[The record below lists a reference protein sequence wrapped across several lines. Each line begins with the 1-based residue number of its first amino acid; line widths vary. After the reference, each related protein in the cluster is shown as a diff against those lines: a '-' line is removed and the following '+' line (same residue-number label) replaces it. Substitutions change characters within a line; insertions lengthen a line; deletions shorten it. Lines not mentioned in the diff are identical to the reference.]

1 MGRLDGRVAI
11 VTGAAQGIGAAYA
24 KRFAEE
30 GAKVAI
36 CDLLDC
42 TNVVNTIT
50 QSGGE
55 AFGMEVDVSDEAQV
69 AALVAR
75 TVETFGR
82 VDVMVP
88 NAAIFA
94 VLNRRSFLDIGVEE
108 WDRVMAVNVRGVWLG
123 IKYAVPVMRERG
135 GGSIVI
141 TSSTAGIGGTPDM
154 SAYTTSKHA
163 VIGLMR
169 TASLEGAP
177 YGIRVNTV
185 NPAPIETRMMR
196 SIEEMRVAALDDS
209 AVTVEVAKQAFAD
222 RIPLSRYGDP
232 TEVAR
237 MMLFLASD
245 DSSFCTGG
253 VYMVDGGRSAG
264 SR

>member
-36 CDLLDC
+36 CDVLDC
-42 TNVVNTIT
+42 TNVVNTIA

-69 AALVAR
+69 AGLVAK

-94 VLNRRSFLDIGVEE
+94 ALNRRSFLDIGVEE
-108 WDRVMAVNVRGVWLG
+108 WDRVMAVNVRGTFVCIKAVVPQMKEQGYGKIVNISSATVQAGVPWFLHYVSSKGAVDAMTRASARELG
-123 IKYAVPVMRERG
+123 
-135 GGSIVI
+135 
-141 TSSTAGIGGTPDM
+141 DF
-154 SAYTTSKHA
+154 
-163 VIGLMR
+163 
-169 TASLEGAP
+169 
-177 YGIRVNTV
+177 GIRVNSI
-185 NPAPIETRMMR
+185 APGFTMSEQIESQRDELQFNLDMNLAGR
-196 SIEEMRVAALDDS
+196 AFKREEMPEDLLGTMV
-209 AVTVEVAKQAFAD
+209 
-222 RIPLSRYGDP
+222 
-232 TEVAR
+232 
-237 MMLFLASD
+237 FLASAESD
-245 DSSFCTGG
+245 FMTGQT
-253 VYMVDGGRSAG
+253 VVVDGGLVMH
-264 SR
+264 

>member
-36 CDLLDC
+36 CDVLDC
-42 TNVVNTIT
+42 TNVVNTIA

-69 AALVAR
+69 AGLVAK

-94 VLNRRSFLDIGVEE
+94 ALSRRSFLDIGVEE
-108 WDRVMAVNVRGVWLG
+108 WDRVMAVNVRGVFVCIKAVVPQMKEQGYGKIVNISSATVQAGVPWFLHYVSSKGAVDAMTRASARELG
-123 IKYAVPVMRERG
+123 
-135 GGSIVI
+135 
-141 TSSTAGIGGTPDM
+141 DF
-154 SAYTTSKHA
+154 
-163 VIGLMR
+163 
-169 TASLEGAP
+169 
-177 YGIRVNTV
+177 GIRVNSI
-185 NPAPIETRMMR
+185 APGFTMSEQIESQRDELQFNLDMNLAGR
-196 SIEEMRVAALDDS
+196 AFKREEMPEDLLGTMV
-209 AVTVEVAKQAFAD
+209 
-222 RIPLSRYGDP
+222 
-232 TEVAR
+232 
-237 MMLFLASD
+237 FLASAESD
-245 DSSFCTGG
+245 FMTGQT
-253 VYMVDGGRSAG
+253 VVVDGGLVMH
-264 SR
+264 

>member
-36 CDLLDC
+36 CDVLDC

-55 AFGMEVDVSDEAQV
+55 AIGMEVDVSDEAQV
-69 AALVAR
+69 GALVAK

-94 VLNRRSFLDIGVEE
+94 ALNRRSFLEIGVEE
-108 WDRVMAVNVRGVWLG
+108 WDRVMAVNVRGVFVCIKAVVPQMKEQGYGKIVNISSATVQAGVPWFLHYVSSKGAVDAMTRAAARELG
-123 IKYAVPVMRERG
+123 
-135 GGSIVI
+135 
-141 TSSTAGIGGTPDM
+141 DF
-154 SAYTTSKHA
+154 
-163 VIGLMR
+163 
-169 TASLEGAP
+169 
-177 YGIRVNTV
+177 GIRVNSI
-185 NPAPIETRMMR
+185 APGFTMSEQIESQREELQFNLDMNLAGR
-196 SIEEMRVAALDDS
+196 AFKREEMPEDLLGTMV
-209 AVTVEVAKQAFAD
+209 
-222 RIPLSRYGDP
+222 
-232 TEVAR
+232 
-237 MMLFLASD
+237 FLASAESD
-245 DSSFCTGG
+245 FMSGQT
-253 VYMVDGGRSAG
+253 VVVDGGLVMH
-264 SR
+264 

>member
-36 CDLLDC
+36 CDVLDC

-69 AALVAR
+69 ASLVAR

-94 VLNRRSFLDIGVEE
+94 ALNRRSFLEIGVEE
-108 WDRVMAVNVRGVWLG
+108 WDRVMAVNVRGVFVCIKAVVPQMKEQGYGKIVNISSATVQAGVPWFLHYVSSKGAVDAMTRAAARELG
-123 IKYAVPVMRERG
+123 
-135 GGSIVI
+135 
-141 TSSTAGIGGTPDM
+141 DF
-154 SAYTTSKHA
+154 
-163 VIGLMR
+163 
-169 TASLEGAP
+169 
-177 YGIRVNTV
+177 GIRVNSI
-185 NPAPIETRMMR
+185 APGFTMSEQIESQRDALQFNLDMNLAGR
-196 SIEEMRVAALDDS
+196 AFKREEMPEDLLGTMV
-209 AVTVEVAKQAFAD
+209 
-222 RIPLSRYGDP
+222 
-232 TEVAR
+232 
-237 MMLFLASD
+237 FLASAESD
-245 DSSFCTGG
+245 FMSGQT
-253 VYMVDGGRSAG
+253 VVVDGGLVMH
-264 SR
+264 

>member
-55 AFGMEVDVSDEAQV
+55 AFGMEIDVSDEAQV
-69 AALVAR
+69 AGLVAR

-108 WDRVMAVNVRGVWLG
+108 WDRVMAVNVRGVFVCIKAVVPQMKEQGYGKIVNISSATVQLG
-123 IKYAVPVMRERG
+123 VPWMLHYVSSKGAVDAMTRASARELG
-135 GGSIVI
+135 
-141 TSSTAGIGGTPDM
+141 DF
-154 SAYTTSKHA
+154 
-163 VIGLMR
+163 
-169 TASLEGAP
+169 
-177 YGIRVNTV
+177 GIRVNSV
-185 NPAPIETRMMR
+185 APGFTMSEQIESQREALQFNLDMNLSGR
-196 SIEEMRVAALDDS
+196 AFKREEMPDDLLGTM
-209 AVTVEVAKQAFAD
+209 V
-222 RIPLSRYGDP
+222 
-232 TEVAR
+232 
-237 MMLFLASD
+237 FLASAESD
-245 DSSFCTGG
+245 FMTGQT
-253 VYMVDGGRSAG
+253 VVVDGGLVMH
-264 SR
+264 

>member
-36 CDLLDC
+36 CDVLDC
-42 TNVVNTIT
+42 TNVVNTIA

-69 AALVAR
+69 AGLVAR

-94 VLNRRSFLDIGVEE
+94 ALSRRSFLDIGVEE
-108 WDRVMAVNVRGVWLG
+108 WDRVMAVNVRGVFVCIKAVVPQMKEQGYGKIVNISSATVQAGVPWFLHYVSSKGAVDAMTRASARELG
-123 IKYAVPVMRERG
+123 
-135 GGSIVI
+135 
-141 TSSTAGIGGTPDM
+141 DF
-154 SAYTTSKHA
+154 
-163 VIGLMR
+163 
-169 TASLEGAP
+169 
-177 YGIRVNTV
+177 GIRVNSI
-185 NPAPIETRMMR
+185 APGFTMSEQIESQREDLQFNIDMNLAGR
-196 SIEEMRVAALDDS
+196 AFKRDEMPDDLLGTM
-209 AVTVEVAKQAFAD
+209 V
-222 RIPLSRYGDP
+222 
-232 TEVAR
+232 
-237 MMLFLASD
+237 FLASAESD
-245 DSSFCTGG
+245 FMSGQT
-253 VYMVDGGRSAG
+253 VVVDGGLVMH
-264 SR
+264 

>member
-36 CDLLDC
+36 CDVLDC

-55 AFGMEVDVSDEAQV
+55 AIGMEVDVADEAQV
-69 AALVAR
+69 DGLVAK

-108 WDRVMAVNVRGVWLG
+108 WDRVMAVNVRGVFVC
-123 IKYAVPVMRERG
+123 IKAVVPRMKEQG
-135 GGSIVI
+135 YGKIVNI
-141 TSSTAGIGGTPDM
+141 SSSTVQAGVPWFLHYV
-154 SAYTTSKHA
+154 SSKGA
-163 VIGLMR
+163 VDAMTRAAARELGDF
-169 TASLEGAP
+169 
-177 YGIRVNTV
+177 GIRVNSI
-185 NPAPIETRMMR
+185 APGFTMSEQIESQRKELQFNLDMNLAGR
-196 SIEEMRVAALDDS
+196 AFKREEMPEDLMGTMV
-209 AVTVEVAKQAFAD
+209 
-222 RIPLSRYGDP
+222 
-232 TEVAR
+232 
-237 MMLFLASD
+237 FLASAESD
-245 DSSFCTGG
+245 FMTGQT
-253 VYMVDGGRSAG
+253 VVVDGGLVMH
-264 SR
+264 